1 MHDLEGCA
9 SANEKYARSQRKFAI
24 KKTPANNFIDS
35 VMSTDVFSNQAW
47 FTVEPKNAGRVNSAS
62 AGEVALVPTQE
73 RWKREQCF
81 ELNGMPGA
89 DSIDG
94 KFCRI
99 TAILSFP
106 QIPQLDEIVPKRCVE
121 LSLGFM
127 PSARVTVM
135 MFSRLRALEGR
146 ENLSISSEARIIPSE
161 RRKPAASSSS
171 FPGVRIVVATVLR
184 PMRISSGS
192 SMVRSS
198 R

>member
-1 MHDLEGCA
+1 
-9 SANEKYARSQRKFAI
+9 
-24 KKTPANNFIDS
+24 
-35 VMSTDVFSNQAW
+35 MSTDVFSNQAW
-47 FTVEPKNAGRVNSAS
+47 FAVEPKNASRVNSAS

-81 ELNGMPGA
+81 EMNADAGV

-106 QIPQLDEIVPKRCVE
+106 QIPQLDEIVPKRCAE

-135 MFSRLRALEGR
+135 MFSRLRAPDGR